1 MIMPSVHF
9 NGTSREQ
16 LLETYE
22 RAVKAVHTAHQALVS
37 AYPNGRDYYP
47 QGAIVIYTAVDEHLH
62 RVELL
67 KSVKHELEQI
77 IQHITEAE

>member
-22 RAVKAVHTAHQALVS
+22 RTLTAVQKAHEALVS

-47 QGAIVIYTAVDEHLH
+47 QGSIVIYTAVDEHLH

-67 KSVKHELEQI
+67 KSVKSELEQI
-77 IQHITEAE
+77 IQHLTESR

>member
-9 NGTSREQ
+9 NGTTREQ

-22 RAVKAVHTAHQALVS
+22 RAVKAVHNAHQELIS

-47 QGAIVIYTAVDEHLH
+47 QGSIVIYTAVDEHLH
-62 RVELL
+62 RVEML
-67 KSVKHELEQI
+67 KLVKHELEQI
-77 IQHITEAE
+77 IQHITEAQ

>member
-9 NGTSREQ
+9 NGTTREQ
-16 LLETYE
+16 LLETYQK
-22 RAVKAVHTAHQALVS
+22 VVDAVHTAHLALVS

-47 QGAIVIYTAVDEHLH
+47 QGSIVIYTAVGEHLK
-62 RVELL
+62 RVEML